1 MGDVFRYFRKR
12 RCRVAVLVLAW
23 RVSSSHLPGFYRK
36 ADGCYLNFQNMVF
49 DILPKQ
55 HPYRIENLHN
65 DYGRPASE
73 QPNIWISDKGF
84 PQTVTLSWP
93 KPVSFARLDLVFD
106 TNLDEFRFGQIP
118 PECIRDFDVEY
129 EREGR
134 MVSLLSERDNY
145 RRFRRFEF
153 AQAITTSKLAVKLL
167 ASRGDAFARLYG
179 IHVYQR
185 AGAF

>member
-1 MGDVFRYFRKR
+1 M
-12 RCRVAVLVLAW
+12 LVLAW